1 MGSYASVYYYDSND
15 QYKFVAIFDH
25 KFYGYIEDEEIE
37 KTLSYQWLM
46 KINAFRYNVGMRVNY
61 SYIGTVLKLPF
72 SQMLEFMA
80 LYSNDYAIY
89 EKTTHATKFYGWD
102 FDKIPKNSN
111 QPVYLSF
118 D

>member
-1 MGSYASVYYYDSND
+1 MGSYASVYYYDSKN
-15 QYKFVAIFDH
+15 QLKFVALFEH
-25 KFYGYIEDEEIE
+25 KYFGYIPDEDVE

-46 KINAFRYNVGMRVNY
+46 KINAFRYNICMSVNY

-72 SQMLEFMA
+72 SRMLEFMA

-102 FDKIPKNSN
+102 FCNIPKDSN